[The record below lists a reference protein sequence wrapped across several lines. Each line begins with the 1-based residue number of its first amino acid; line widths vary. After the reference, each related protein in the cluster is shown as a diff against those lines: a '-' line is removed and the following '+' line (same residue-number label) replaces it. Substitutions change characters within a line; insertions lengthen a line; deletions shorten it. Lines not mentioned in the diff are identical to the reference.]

1 MIHFQGYKQG
11 SFEKTAV
18 YMHAQNTHL
27 FVNGDMIMGADAHQ
41 RNETALKPKK
51 SLQGVVL
58 KACNVVTRR

>member
-18 YMHAQNTHL
+18 YMQAQNTHL

-51 SLQGVVL
+51 ASKELS
-58 KACNVVTRR
+58 